1 MRRII
6 LILSAIACLTI
17 PCFSVYANPMLT
29 CDCSNA
35 SDGITAAQVQFDS
48 GSWITATLASSC
60 GSGTDKVT
68 CTGGAVTICHDLASL
83 STGNHTVKGKWSNSQ
98 GRVSA
103 DSAPLSFTILGTP
116 AGPQNQRLVTQ

>member
-1 MRRII
+1 MKLFRI
-6 LILSAIACLTI
+6 LLLLACFSI

-83 STGNHTVKGKWSNSQ
+83 STGSHTVKAHWSNSQ

-103 DSAPLSFTILGTP
+103 DSAPVSLSIPGTP
-116 AGPQNQRLVTQ
+116 SSPGSQKLVVQ